1 MGNEITGTLVT
12 FDLNSARASV
22 SLSRSRRTRQMG
34 ARSRSVPTLA
44 TQHSRQQ
51 HRARDVDVDGVD
63 RNKQDSDGADGTTPL
78 RDALCLAVDTRG
90 GSEWLLERGK

>member
-34 ARSRSVPTLA
+34 ARSRSVPTPA

-51 HRARDVDVDGVD
+51 HRVRDEDVDGVD
-63 RNKQDSDGADGTTPL
+63 RNKQASDGSDSTTPL
-78 RDALCLAVDTRG
+78 RDALRLAIDTRG
-90 GSEWLLERGK
+90 GSEWLLERTK